1 MKYLDKVLEINEI
14 DGQHR
19 EAASKE
25 YLAAKERVMELPISL
40 GEDAEMMLSNHLMAL
55 IKRISLGQFVDP
67 VEEEMM
73 SEVSEKAWEYAGKIV
88 NPLFEAHGIP
98 VDKSELFL
106 VGTHMEMAIA
116 SAEAVQ

>member
-14 DGQHR
+14 DGQHQ

-25 YLAAKERVMELPISL
+25 YLAAKERV
-40 GEDAEMMLSNHLMAL
+40 
-55 IKRISLGQFVDP
+55 
-67 VEEEMM
+67 
-73 SEVSEKAWEYAGKIV
+73 KAWEYAGKIV

>member
-25 YLAAKERVMELPISL
+25 YLEAKETVKELPISL
-40 GEDAEMMLSNHLMAL
+40 GADAQMMLSNHLMAL